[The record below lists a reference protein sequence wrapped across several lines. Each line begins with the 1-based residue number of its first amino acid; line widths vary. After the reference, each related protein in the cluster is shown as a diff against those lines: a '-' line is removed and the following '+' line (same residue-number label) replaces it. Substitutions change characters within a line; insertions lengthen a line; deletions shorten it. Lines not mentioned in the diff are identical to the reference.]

1 MRCFEKVSLEEFK
14 KYYDVELYDFNLPSR
29 STGKS
34 AGYDF
39 YAVDD
44 CTIKRG
50 ESKMIISGVKA
61 NMENNDVLYLFIRSS
76 LAIKYNLILKNS
88 VGVIDADYYNNCD
101 NEGNIIFVIE
111 NISDSDFEIKKGMR
125 LCQGVFMNYLLT
137 DDDKSNNSRN
147 GGIGSTLL

>member
-14 KYYDVELYDFNLPSR
+14 KYYDMELYDFNLPSR

-44 CTIKRG
+44 CNIKRG
-50 ESKMIISGVKA
+50 ESKKIISGVKA

-111 NISDSDFEIKKGMR
+111 NIGDTDFEIKKGMR

>member
-1 MRCFEKVSLEEFK
+1 MSIDAKFEKI
-14 KYYDVELYDFNLPSR
+14 SR
-29 STGKS
+29 YENDEMVVVPTRKTAAS

-50 ESKMIISGVKA
+50 ESKKIISGVKA

-111 NISDSDFEIKKGMR
+111 NIGDSDFEIKKGMR
-125 LCQGVFMNYLLT
+125 LCQGMFIKYLTT
-137 DDDKSNNSRN
+137 DDDNATSTRN
-147 GGIGSTLL
+147 GGFGSPGV

>member
-14 KYYDVELYDFNLPSR
+14 KYYDMELYDFNLPSR

-50 ESKMIISGVKA
+50 ESKKIISGVKA

-88 VGVIDADYYNNCD
+88 VGVIDADYYNNFD

-111 NISDSDFEIKKGMR
+111 NIGDSDFEIKKGMR